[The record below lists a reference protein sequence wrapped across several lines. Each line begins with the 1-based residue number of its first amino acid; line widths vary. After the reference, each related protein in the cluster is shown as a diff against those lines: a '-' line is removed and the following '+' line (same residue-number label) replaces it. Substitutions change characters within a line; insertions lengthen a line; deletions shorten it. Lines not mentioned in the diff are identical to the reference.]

1 MKLKKDQKR
10 WLRLLAVATDA
21 LILMKYTKNVKALQ
35 RKTTKYSLNLVKK
48 VVHKEWILHS
58 RTSRLGQEWF

>member
-1 MKLKKDQKR
+1 M
-10 WLRLLAVATDA
+10 AVATDA